1 MRHKTVL
8 AALAALIIAPL
19 VWSGPAQTPK
29 PATRSLSLADCIR
42 KALEGNLDLA
52 IEALNPEMDS
62 ASAAVA
68 REKFL
73 PEFGLSSNYLDQDI
87 PSSWGVEGPTIKT
100 KMDYYQLGVTQRT
113 PLGTELDLS
122 LSTRK
127 TDTSRAYTTV
137 NPAYFS
143 EFRLN
148 LRQPLLR
155 DFGFRANRYESIKAR
170 RQLDM
175 SEAALKSTLLK
186 TVYGVEEAYWNL
198 YYARESLRVLEMSLA
213 QSRETLKRNEDATRI
228 GTKSAV
234 EVLSAET
241 EVAGYEDRVLSARLQ
256 VEKTEN
262 RLKSLLNMPVA
273 GAAAGAQPAP
283 EEAPLTIVPTDE
295 PRAEKRAVT
304 YEDARATALAERPEL
319 ARTDAM
325 MANAA
330 TDIGYFRN
338 QLLPRLDL
346 NFSLWSP
353 GQSGIKYIF
362 QDNNPLTG
370 IVIDTIYGSRGQ
382 SFRDVWKMAYNNLS
396 FNFTLTLPLS
406 NFVSRAGLARARLA
420 QDQARLQLEKERQTI
435 DVEVMEAV
443 KDLEAS
449 ATKIETSARYRG
461 LMEKR
466 VQAETQ
472 RYDLGLVGSEWLFTY
487 QRNLAQAKS
496 DEIRAVIDYKIALAA
511 LDKAMGTTIRAKG
524 LKFKEYEF

>member
-1 MRHKTVL
+1 
-8 AALAALIIAPL
+8 
-19 VWSGPAQTPK
+19 
-29 PATRSLSLADCIR
+29 
-42 KALEGNLDLA
+42 
-52 IEALNPEMDS
+52 
-62 ASAAVA
+62 
-68 REKFL
+68 
-73 PEFGLSSNYLDQDI
+73 
-87 PSSWGVEGPTIKT
+87 
-100 KMDYYQLGVTQRT
+100 
-113 PLGTELDLS
+113 
-122 LSTRK
+122 
-127 TDTSRAYTTV
+127 
-137 NPAYFS
+137 
-143 EFRLN
+143 
-148 LRQPLLR
+148 
-155 DFGFRANRYESIKAR
+155 
-170 RQLDM
+170 M
-175 SEAALKSTLLK
+175 SEAALKSTLLQ

-198 YYARESLRVLEMSLA
+198 YYARENLRVLEMSLA
-213 QSRETLKRNEDATRI
+213 QSRETLKRSEDATRI

-262 RLKSLLNMPVA
+262 RLKFLLNMPVA
-273 GAAAGAQPAP
+273 GAETGVAAVSGEDLAS
-283 EEAPLTIVPTDE
+283 IIPTDE
-295 PRAEKRAVT
+295 PRAEKRSVT
-304 YEDARATALAERPEL
+304 YEDALATALAERPEL

-370 IVIDTIYGSRGQ
+370 IIIDTIYGSRGQ

-396 FNFTLTLPLS
+396 LNFTLTLPLS

-420 QDQARLQLEKERQTI
+420 QDQARLQLEKERRTI
-435 DVEVMEAV
+435 EIEVMEAV

-487 QRNLAQAKS
+487 QRNLAQAKA
-496 DEIRAVIDYKIALAA
+496 DEIRAVIDYRIALAE
-511 LDKAMGTTIRAKG
+511 LDRAMGTTIRTKG